1 MQLFWTFNHSGNLLT
16 IAGFLAPLAQ
26 YFSATSTGRIWQALI
41 LLHLSSSCFFVKH
54 TYLSTCYLIF
64 TFTYLFEE
72 TINITLLFTRRIF
85 LLQLLFPSTCSPSYE
100 KSISISDW
108 DAFTD
113 TAWEV
118 SKYGV
123 FSGPYFPAFGLNT
136 ERYRVSLCI
145 EPECGKIWTRRN
157 CVFGHFLH
165 SGLYRFIRRV
175 AHISCFCI

>member
-54 TYLSTCYLIF
+54 TYLSTCFARNTTFYLIF

-85 LLQLLFPSTCSPSYE
+85 LLQLLFPSTCSPWYP
-100 KSISISDW
+100 ISLRIQS
-108 DAFTD
+108 
-113 TAWEV
+113 
-118 SKYGV
+118 
-123 FSGPYFPAFGLNT
+123 
-136 ERYRVSLCI
+136 
-145 EPECGKIWTRRN
+145 ECAKIRTRKN
-157 CVFGHFLH
+157 SVFGHFSYSKMSLIS
-165 SGLYRFIRRV
+165 SGDFFSSPCVWTINLLWTSLKLTLIW
-175 AHISCFCI
+175 

>member
-118 SKYGV
+118 SKYEV

-136 ERYRVSLCI
+136 ERYEALYVYLRRPCVSLLYRVSQLHLI
-145 EPECGKIWTRRN
+145 VILPL
-157 CVFGHFLH
+157 FLQAR
-165 SGLYRFIRRV
+165 SG
-175 AHISCFCI
+175 SG